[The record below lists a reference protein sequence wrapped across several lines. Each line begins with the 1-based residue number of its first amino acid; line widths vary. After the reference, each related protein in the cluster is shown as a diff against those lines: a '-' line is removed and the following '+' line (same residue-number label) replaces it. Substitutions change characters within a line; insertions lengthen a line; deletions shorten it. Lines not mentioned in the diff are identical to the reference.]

1 MSIERVQVATRIFNE
16 PVPGVLVTTNLGDCI
31 FVFDVATGTMGIHA
45 PDDMVMS
52 NVVALIEMINKEFTE
67 AGINPFE
74 PDDTVPLIV
83 ETDMIFKR
91 LGGA

>member
-1 MSIERVQVATRIFNE
+1 MSTRVQVATRIFNE
-16 PVPGVLVTTNLGDCI
+16 PVPGVLVNTNLGDCI
-31 FVFDVATGTMGIHA
+31 FVFDITTGIMGIHA

-52 NVVALIEMINKEFTE
+52 NVVALVEMINIEYSE

-74 PDDTVPLIV
+74 PDDTVPLIM

-91 LGGA
+91 LGEA